1 MVDVARALSGIGAA
15 FKNEIPQFQQR
26 MQQEDLYKMKMA
38 DMDMARQDADAK
50 REEARKKTFFQD
62 VAVAKQYFDAGDFG
76 SIADIARD
84 RLNILTP
91 MGVNT
96 RDSQEMLQ
104 LADAARAG
112 DTSAIQRLR
121 KQLDTSYS
129 VGQLYGVIPKPKAP
143 DYTTVAAGAGL
154 YDEQGKLIA
163 SQPAL
168 PAKEVVMQSGTDF
181 DTESR
186 RGSIKNSLGRIN
198 ETLADSSRIIRTAED
213 VNQVVRL
220 LGKANLNKVEQAA
233 LNKYGLT
240 AANLLNL
247 GPESEAAQALIAQL
261 APQMRPAGSGATSDF
276 EARQYISAVPSAIQ
290 SAGGRELTAMVFDAK
305 AEIEKERIKL
315 ENDFVD
321 GKLGTI
327 EYIQANRELD
337 SKSLFEDASMK
348 RRMEAIV
355 PNFFGDVQS
364 QIQLRPI
371 NPAIG
376 QPLD

>member
-1 MVDVARALSGIGAA
+1 MALDLSTALAGIGAA
-15 FKNEIPQFQQR
+15 FKGETPQFMQQQR
-26 MQQEDLYKMKMA
+26 QQQELDRRRMLEDEQIAEKRKATMF
-38 DMDMARQDADAK
+38 MDSAAAS
-50 REEARKKTFFQD
+50 
-62 VAVAKQYFDAGDFG
+62 QYLNAGDLTSVENIFK
-76 SIADIARD
+76 D
-84 RLNILTP
+84 RMNILGNMPNVDTSH
-91 MGVNT
+91 T
-96 RDSQEMLQ
+96 QQ
-104 LADAARAG
+104 KLAMAMAAKGG
-112 DTSAIQRLR
+112 DTQSLN
-121 KQLDTSYS
+121 QLKSMLGNEVS
-129 VGQLYGVIPKPKAP
+129 VGQAYGIIPKPAAP

-154 YDEQGKLIA
+154 YDAQGKLVA

-168 PAKEVVMQSGTDF
+168 PAKEVVMQSGPDF

-186 RGSIKNSLGRIN
+186 RGSITNSLARIN
-198 ETLADSSRIIRTAED
+198 TTLEDSSRIIRTAED

-220 LGKANLNKVEQAA
+220 LGKSNLNKVEQAA

-290 SAGGRELTAMVFDAK
+290 SSEGRELTAMVFDAK
-305 AEIEKERIKL
+305 AKIEKERIKL
-315 ENDFVD
+315 EDDFVAE
-321 GKLGTI
+321 KLSTI
-327 EYIQANRELD
+327 EYIRANRALD
-337 SKSLFEDASMK
+337 SKSLFEDPSM
-348 RRMEAIV
+348 RRKMEAIV
-355 PNFFGDVQS
+355 PNFFGDVES

>member
-1 MVDVARALSGIGAA
+1 M
-15 FKNEIPQFQQR
+15 
-26 MQQEDLYKMKMA
+26 
-38 DMDMARQDADAK
+38 
-50 REEARKKTFFQD
+50 
-62 VAVAKQYFDAGDFG
+62 
-76 SIADIARD
+76 
-84 RLNILTP
+84 
-91 MGVNT
+91 
-96 RDSQEMLQ
+96 
-104 LADAARAG
+104 
-112 DTSAIQRLR
+112 
-121 KQLDTSYS
+121 
-129 VGQLYGVIPKPKAP
+129 
-143 DYTTVAAGAGL
+143 AAGAGL
-154 YDEQGKLIA
+154 YDEQGRLVA

-186 RGSIKNSLGRIN
+186 RGSIQNSLGRIN

-290 SAGGRELTAMVFDAK
+290 SEGGRELTAMVFDAK

-321 GKLGTI
+321 GKLSTI
-327 EYIQANRELD
+327 EYIRANRDLD
-337 SKSLFEDASMK
+337 SKSLFEDPSMR